1 MDHDAEEMA
10 RETLLLHREYI
21 LLFEDEIR
29 EWQLLRDRWMTL
41 VDEWANR
48 GNHSTVSQQA
58 FNKQWQ
64 RVYDIVEERT
74 DLLKI
79 VDGDKTS
86 RLKELSEA
94 IKDGVVM
101 SSEYLMEVQRQIKT
115 DIDTELVKKHQIAE
129 RMRVA
134 VADLA
139 QVCSQN

>member
-1 MDHDAEEMA
+1 
-10 RETLLLHREYI
+10 
-21 LLFEDEIR
+21 
-29 EWQLLRDRWMTL
+29 MTL

>member
-1 MDHDAEEMA
+1 MA